1 MMRIANFILLLT
13 LLLSCRENQQQ
24 QTSSVTPV
32 TKPVVLL
39 QPLQRFDSRTLTALA
54 DSIAAFY
61 PVTVRIAPLKTLPE
75 HIFYKPRNRY
85 RADRIIHWLRLNM
98 ADSLRV
104 VVGLTSL
111 DISSSRKGNYDYG
124 IMGLGYSPGHACVV
138 SSFRPAKT
146 ARNKAHLEQRVFKLV
161 VHEMGH
167 NFGLPHCPDPACFM
181 RDAEGKMRLD
191 EESGL
196 CDACRKKM
204 KI

>member
-1 MMRIANFILLLT
+1 M
-13 LLLSCRENQQQ
+13 
-24 QTSSVTPV
+24 
-32 TKPVVLL
+32 VVL
-39 QPLQRFDSRTLTALA
+39 QPLQRFDTSTLPALA

-61 PVTVRIAPLKTLPE
+61 PVTVQIAPLKTLPE
-75 HIFYKPRNRY
+75 HIYYKPRNRY

-124 IMGLGYSPGHACVV
+124 IMGLGYNPGHACVV

-146 ARNKAHLEQRVFKLV
+146 ARNKSHLQQRVFKLV
-161 VHEMGH
+161 VHELGH
-167 NFGLPHCPDPACFM
+167 NFGLPHCPDPACIM
-181 RDAEGKMRLD
+181 RDAEGKMTLD

-196 CDACRKKM
+196 CEACKKKL